1 MTNRDVA
8 LAASAAEDFDLD
20 SDLWTTEAKDGEEA
34 DLDPALGAG
43 WKRAGS
49 QFQAESPGVVSDLRL
64 VSPPVTVGDGD
75 FTLTVRHRYMFEM
88 DSYYNQYDGGVIELQ
103 VDGTDDWMDIGGSVY
118 DGWVCDGSNP
128 LADRNAFT
136 YINWDYPGF
145 NTVSIDLGTE
155 YAGQTVRVRFRAGA
169 DEATGWGGWTIDRV
183 ARRHRQHAVRHARRR
198 RACAGHSSGGGGGG
212 GGCATGG
219 ALGWAALLAGAALA
233 LRFRRRRAR

>member
-1 MTNRDVA
+1 M
-8 LAASAAEDFDLD
+8 
-20 SDLWTTEAKDGEEA
+20 
-34 DLDPALGAG
+34 
-43 WKRAGS
+43 
-49 QFQAESPGVVSDLRL
+49 
-64 VSPPVTVGDGD
+64 SPPVTVGDGD

-118 DGWVCDGSNP
+118 DGWVYDGSNP

-183 ARRHRQHAVRHARRR
+183 AFGGITSTPFATLGLDAG
-198 RACAGHSSGGGGGG
+198 ACAGEASSKSDD
-212 GGCATGG
+212 GCATAPGSVNP
-219 ALGWAALLAGAALA
+219 AFVLLLGAALA
-233 LRFRRRRAR
+233 LRLRRRRVR